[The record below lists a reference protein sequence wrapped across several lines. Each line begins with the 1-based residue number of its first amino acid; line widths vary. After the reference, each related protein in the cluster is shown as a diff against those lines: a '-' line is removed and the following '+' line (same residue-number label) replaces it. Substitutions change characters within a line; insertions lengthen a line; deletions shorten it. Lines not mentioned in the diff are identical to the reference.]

1 MDFKK
6 DELCAHRHQEELQ
19 KKWREK
25 NREQAVRKAQQ
36 EAMLGAARL
45 EQVHSK
51 QHYQTVKA
59 TIKKEEFDRMLK

>member
-1 MDFKK
+1 M
-6 DELCAHRHQEELQ
+6 
-19 KKWREK
+19 
-25 NREQAVRKAQQ
+25 RKAQQ

>member
-1 MDFKK
+1 
-6 DELCAHRHQEELQ
+6 
-19 KKWREK
+19 
-25 NREQAVRKAQQ
+25 
-36 EAMLGAARL
+36 MLGAAQL